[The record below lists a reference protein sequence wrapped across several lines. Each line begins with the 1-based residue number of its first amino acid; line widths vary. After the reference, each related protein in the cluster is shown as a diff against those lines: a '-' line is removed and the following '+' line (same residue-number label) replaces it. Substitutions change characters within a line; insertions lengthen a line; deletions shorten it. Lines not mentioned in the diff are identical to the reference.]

1 VLLTSPH
8 FDETELE
15 ALRECLASGWV
26 TQGPITERFEALV
39 GERHDAKHA
48 IATTSAT
55 AALHLSCAA
64 LGLGPGDQVV
74 VPAFTWIT
82 SANAAEYVGAN
93 AVFTDVS
100 LETFNVDPGSL
111 EAAITPKTR
120 AIIAVHLFGLAAEM
134 DEVTAIAAKHDLP
147 VIEDAACGIGTT
159 YHGRPVGTIGKSG
172 CFSFHPRKVVT
183 TGEGGMVLTND
194 DALASRVRVLRNHGT
209 TGLPDPETDPHGPWT
224 MGLFDT
230 LGFNLRFSDIQAAV
244 GVAQMAKLDTLLAE
258 RRAAA
263 ARYNELLADVDVLQ
277 TPTAGPVDGHN
288 YQSYVVRL
296 LDGGREQRNRVMEQM
311 AAADIQT
318 RPGTHAVHRLGYYRD
333 KYGLVPEDFPNAALC
348 EDTTITLPI
357 FPGISGSDQEQVVA
371 VLARALAPA
380 TPRA

>member
-1 VLLTSPH
+1 MLLASPH
-8 FDETELE
+8 FDETEIE

-26 TQGPITERFEALV
+26 TQGPLTERFEGLV
-39 GERHDAKHA
+39 GARHDATHA

-64 LGLGPGDQVV
+64 LGLGPGDEVV

-82 SANAAEYVGAN
+82 SANSAEYVGAK
-93 AVFTDVS
+93 AVFADVS
-100 LETFNVDPGSL
+100 PETFNVDPDAL
-111 EAAITPKTR
+111 EAAITPTTR
-120 AIIAVHLFGLAAEM
+120 AIIAVHLFGLSAEM
-134 DEVTAIAAKHDLP
+134 DEIDAIARKHGLA
-147 VIEDAACGIGTT
+147 VIEDAACAIGTT
-159 YHGRPVGTIGKSG
+159 YKGKPVGTFGIGS

-194 DALASRVRVLRNHGT
+194 DEFASRVRVLRNHGT
-209 TGLPDPETDPHGPWT
+209 TGLPDPEIDPHGPWT
-224 MGLFDT
+224 MGLFDE

-244 GVAQMAKLDTLLAE
+244 GIAQMAKLDALLAE

-263 ARYNELLADVDVLQ
+263 LRYNELLADFDLLQ
-277 TPTAGPVDGHN
+277 TPTTGPIAGHN
-288 YQSYVVRL
+288 YQSYVVRV

-318 RPGTHAVHRLGYYRD
+318 RPGTHAVHRLGYYRT
-333 KYGLVPEDFPNAALC
+333 KYDIAADDYPNAALC

-357 FPGISGSDQEQVVA
+357 FPGITEEDQVSVVD
-371 VLARALAPA
+371 VLARALTPA
-380 TPRA
+380 THA

>member
-1 VLLTSPH
+1 MLLASPH
-8 FDETELE
+8 FDETEIE

-26 TQGPITERFEALV
+26 TQGPLTERFEGLV
-39 GERHDAKHA
+39 GKRHDATHA

-64 LGLGPGDQVV
+64 LGLGPGDEVV

-82 SANAAEYVGAN
+82 SANSAEYVGAK
-93 AVFTDVS
+93 ALFADVS
-100 LETFNVDPGSL
+100 PETFNVDPDAL
-111 EAAITPKTR
+111 EAAITPTTR
-120 AIIAVHLFGLAAEM
+120 AIIVVHLFGLSAEM
-134 DEVTAIAAKHDLP
+134 DEIGAIARKHGLA
-147 VIEDAACGIGTT
+147 VIEDAACAIGTT
-159 YHGRPVGTIGKSG
+159 YKSKPVGTFGIGG

-194 DALASRVRVLRNHGT
+194 DEFASRVRVLRNHGT
-209 TGLPDPETDPHGPWT
+209 TGLPDPEIDPHGPWT
-224 MGLFDT
+224 MGLFDE

-244 GVAQMAKLDTLLAE
+244 GIAQMAKLDALLAE

-263 ARYNELLADVDVLQ
+263 LRYNELLADFDLLQ
-277 TPTAGPVDGHN
+277 TPTAGPIDGHN
-288 YQSYVVRL
+288 YQSYVVRV

-318 RPGTHAVHRLGYYRD
+318 RPGTHAVHRLGYYRT
-333 KYGLVPEDFPNAALC
+333 KYDIAADDYPNAALC

-357 FPGISGSDQEQVVA
+357 FPGITEEDQVSVVD
-371 VLARALAPA
+371 VLARALTPA
-380 TPRA
+380 THA